1 MNVGDGASQIGPDTG
16 TLLSE
21 LLRVGIAMSSEP
33 DLTRLLELFVS
44 SARQFTGAEAG
55 TIFLVEGDHL
65 EIAVS
70 QNAVLERRYVGS
82 DLSRR
87 FRSQRVALAG
97 DSVAAYAAR
106 AGAVLNIPDALALGP
121 GQPYRFDSYFG
132 PEYRPQF
139 CSVLCVPLSDATS
152 GVVGVLE
159 LLNATE
165 RGGTRT
171 GFPRER
177 EDLIRVIAAYA
188 TVAVRNWRLQAL
200 SLKDAVT
207 GAYNRRY
214 FDLRVDEEISRS
226 VRTHEPLSLALVDLD
241 AFKAINDRHGHQAGD
256 VVLRG
261 VAQVLINQ
269 SRLYTVITRYGGDE
283 FAIILP
289 STPAAGA
296 AAYAER
302 LKRIVERYPF
312 ASGGATVSIGIA
324 TMPDHGRT
332 RDELVAAA
340 DGALYA
346 AKQAGA
352 NRVVIADTAAPGSR
366 PGDD

>member
-97 DSVAAYAAR
+97 DSV
-106 AGAVLNIPDALALGP
+106 
-121 GQPYRFDSYFG
+121 
-132 PEYRPQF
+132 
-139 CSVLCVPLSDATS
+139 
-152 GVVGVLE
+152 
-159 LLNATE
+159 
-165 RGGTRT
+165 
-171 GFPRER
+171 
-177 EDLIRVIAAYA
+177 AAYA

-352 NRVVIADTAAPGSR
+352 NRVVIAGTAAPGSR